1 MIVVVDFPLT
11 LLELVR
17 DIVRMLQGMDHLLVY
32 MNL

>member
-17 DIVRMLQGMDHLLVY
+17 DIVRMLQDVDHLLVY
-32 MNL
+32 MHL

>member
-17 DIVRMLQGMDHLLVY
+17 DIVRMLQGVDHLLVY
-32 MNL
+32 MHL

>member
-32 MNL
+32 MHL